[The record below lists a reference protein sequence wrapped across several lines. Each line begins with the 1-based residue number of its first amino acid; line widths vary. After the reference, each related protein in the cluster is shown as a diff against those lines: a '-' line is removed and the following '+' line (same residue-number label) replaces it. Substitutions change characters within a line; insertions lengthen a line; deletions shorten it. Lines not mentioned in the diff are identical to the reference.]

1 MKLVTLKQLRSIA
14 LVGSIECD
22 VATALRRSLAMH
34 EGFKDNHKVSAP
46 TSITDLIGLSEAEV
60 TAKLT
65 PEQPTATST
74 DPATADPATAAG
86 TSADATQEQ
95 DGESGFDQRAFPTE

>member
-46 TSITDLIGLSEAEV
+46 PSITDLIGLSEAEV

-65 PEQPTATST
+65 PEQPTAPPT
-74 DPATADPATAAG
+74 DPATAAG

>member
-1 MKLVTLKQLRSIA
+1 MKLIPLKQLRSIA

-46 TSITDLIGLSEAEV
+46 PSITDLIGLSEAEV

-65 PEQPTATST
+65 PEQPPATPT

-86 TSADATQEQ
+86 TSAATQEQ